1 MASAGLV
8 SPEVVMEILRVKAA
22 LGSQKV
28 VPAVAHHLQVMV
40 VVDPQLVMVAVE
52 HQERVD
58 RLQVT
63 AGVERQVVADLLPVM
78 VAVALQVGL
87 VSEVVPEA
95 GWDLVVVWGLAVEW
109 VPVAVRHR
117 KTFLESCHRPSTNL

>member
-8 SPEVVMEILRVKAA
+8 SPEVVLEILRVKAA
-22 LGSQKV
+22 LGNPKV
-28 VPAVAHHLQVMV
+28 VPEVAHHLRVMV
-40 VVDPQLVMVAVE
+40 VVDLHLVMVEVE
-52 HQERVD
+52 RQERAD

-78 VAVALQVGL
+78 VAEVLQVAVALQVGL

-117 KTFLESCHRPSTNL
+117 TTFL

>member
-1 MASAGLV
+1 
-8 SPEVVMEILRVKAA
+8 MEILRVKAA

-28 VPAVAHHLQVMV
+28 VPEVAHHLRVMV
-40 VVDPQLVMVAVE
+40 VVVLQLVMVEVVHRGRA
-52 HQERVD
+52 D

-63 AGVERQVVADLLPVM
+63 AGAERQGVADLLPAM
-78 VAVALQVGL
+78 VAGGLQVGL
-87 VSEVVPEA
+87 VPEGVPEA
-95 GWDLVVVWGLAVEW
+95 GWGLAVVWGLAVEW